1 MVYFVWPRNDSNLF
15 IGFSCMIDQ
24 SSDCVMVACQRDIRK
39 SCITPKSFKLFAQN
53 FDSSIS
59 IMY

>member
-24 SSDCVMVACQRDIRK
+24 SSGCVMGYKKILHN
-39 SCITPKSFKLFAQN
+39 S
-53 FDSSIS
+53 
-59 IMY
+59 